1 MNYPI
6 KLSQKYFSKI
16 SKAIDNY
23 QKLFGINVQV
33 FRLED
38 RKTNNVIV
46 AYGKSQNIMSPSTY
60 KHAFDVQLICY
71 PQEMYQAYSQGSSGE
86 IKVYTQKDVLKLG
99 DVIKYNWMNDVTLEF
114 TVNEIPNTPMNIY
127 FEYTLKSMYQIKNA
141 R

>member
-1 MNYPI
+1 
-6 KLSQKYFSKI
+6 
-16 SKAIDNY
+16 
-23 QKLFGINVQV
+23 
-33 FRLED
+33 
-38 RKTNNVIV
+38 
-46 AYGKSQNIMSPSTY
+46 MSPSTY

-99 DVIKYNWMNDVTLEF
+99 DVIKYNWMNDVMLEF